1 MKTVAALLVSLSTW
15 ALLAG
20 CNTLPRQ
27 PEIQHAGIEPAELKP
42 GDSAL
47 ITVEIS
53 DQYDIV
59 DRIEGTVQE
68 DETITFKLRDDGVAP
83 DAVAGDGIWTLQV
96 DVPFNAPPGDFEL
109 ALKAYDSHGEVILVR
124 DSAGDAVPLAAS
136 FGLVIRYPEQP

>member
-1 MKTVAALLVSLSTW
+1 MKSMAALVVSLGAL

-20 CNTLPRQ
+20 CSTLPRQ
-27 PEIQHAGIEPAELKP
+27 PEIRQAGIEPADLKP

-68 DETITFKLRDDGVAP
+68 EETITFRLRDDGGAREGGAGRGFPAREGEWAARVRGPAP
-83 DAVAGDGIWTLQV
+83 GRGC
-96 DVPFNAPPGDFEL
+96 
-109 ALKAYDSHGEVILVR
+109 R
-124 DSAGDAVPLAAS
+124 
-136 FGLVIRYPEQP
+136 